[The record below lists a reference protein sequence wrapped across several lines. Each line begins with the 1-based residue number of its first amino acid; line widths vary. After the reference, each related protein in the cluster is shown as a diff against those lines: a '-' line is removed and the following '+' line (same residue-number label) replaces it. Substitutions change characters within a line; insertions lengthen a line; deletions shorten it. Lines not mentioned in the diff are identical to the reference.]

1 MLTRRATLAGLAALG
16 FPFAA
21 DAQGFPSRSITII
34 VPYPP
39 GGPVDA
45 LARLIAQESAG
56 DLNQPIVV
64 ENRPGGS
71 GVIGTQAVARA
82 EPDGHMLVLGTNQTH
97 ATNQSLI
104 KNCPYDAVKDFVPVA
119 GIAAMPHVLVARN
132 SLGVTTVGEVVAM
145 ARTRPGALTFG
156 STGNGSGAHLA
167 GELFK
172 TKAGI
177 DMLHVPFKGLSP
189 MLTELLADRV
199 DMSIAPLPG
208 LIGQQIESGSVR
220 ALGVARAQRLPQL
233 ASVPTFVESGV
244 PGVEADAWSRAVT
257 SAVIGQHRPTSRI
270 SLVKSSF
277 LLCRRLDLSIPVGK
291 CRLPDYGQGEMEA
304 DDGAIVGG
312 ADRQVRGE
320 QSQQA
325 GHVLRRRRPL
335 PARCRRRQQAM
346 GFQIRRT
353 RPLA

>member
-119 GIAAMPHVLVARN
+119 GIAAMPHVLVVRN
-132 SLGVTTVGEVVAM
+132 SLALTSVDDVVAM
-145 ARTRPGALTFG
+145 AKAKPGSLTFG

-189 MLTELLADRV
+189 MLTELLADRI

-208 LIGQQIESGSVR
+208 LIGQQIESGTIR
-220 ALGVARAQRLPQL
+220 ALGLARAERVPQL
-233 ASVPTFVESGV
+233 AAVPTFAESGV
-244 PGVEADAWSRAVT
+244 PGVEADAWSALFAPARTPAPIIERLYLAIATALSKDAVRAVMAKQGIPAALK
-257 SAVIGQHRPTSRI
+257 SPAEVAAMLPAEVQKWAAVIKASN
-270 SLVKSSF
+270 L
-277 LLCRRLDLSIPVGK
+277 
-291 CRLPDYGQGEMEA
+291 
-304 DDGAIVGG
+304 
-312 ADRQVRGE
+312 
-320 QSQQA
+320 
-325 GHVLRRRRPL
+325 
-335 PARCRRRQQAM
+335 AM
-346 GFQIRRT
+346 D
-353 RPLA
+353 

>member
-1 MLTRRATLAGLAALG
+1 MLTRRATLAGIAVLG

-39 GGPVDA
+39 GGPVDT

-119 GIAAMPHVLVARN
+119 GIAAMPHVLVVRN
-132 SLGVTTVGEVVAM
+132 SLALTSVGDVVAM
-145 ARTRPGALTFG
+145 AKAKPGSLTFG

-189 MLTELLADRV
+189 MLTELLADRI

-208 LIGQQIESGSVR
+208 LIGQQIESGSIR
-220 ALGVARAQRLPQL
+220 ALGLARAERLPQL
-233 ASVPTFVESGV
+233 AAVPTFAESGV
-244 PGVEADAWSRAVT
+244 PGVEADAWSALFAPARTPAPIIERLYLAIATALSKDSVRAVMAKQGIPAALK
-257 SAVIGQHRPTSRI
+257 SPAEVAAMLPAEVQKWAAVIKASN
-270 SLVKSSF
+270 LVM
-277 LLCRRLDLSIPVGK
+277 D
-291 CRLPDYGQGEMEA
+291 
-304 DDGAIVGG
+304 
-312 ADRQVRGE
+312 
-320 QSQQA
+320 
-325 GHVLRRRRPL
+325 
-335 PARCRRRQQAM
+335 
-346 GFQIRRT
+346 
-353 RPLA
+353 

>member
-1 MLTRRATLAGLAALG
+1 MLTRRATLAGIAVLG

-119 GIAAMPHVLVARN
+119 GIAAMPHVLVVRN
-132 SLGVTTVGEVVAM
+132 SLALTSVGDVVAM
-145 ARTRPGALTFG
+145 AKAKPGSLTFG

-189 MLTELLADRV
+189 MLTELLADRI

-208 LIGQQIESGSVR
+208 LIGQQIESGTIR
-220 ALGVARAQRLPQL
+220 ALGLARAERLPQL
-233 ASVPTFVESGV
+233 AAVPTFAESGV
-244 PGVEADAWSRAVT
+244 PGVEADAWSALFAPARTPAPIIERLYLAIATALSKDSVRAVMAKQGIPAALK
-257 SAVIGQHRPTSRI
+257 SPAEVAAMLPAEVQKWAAVIKASN
-270 SLVKSSF
+270 LVM
-277 LLCRRLDLSIPVGK
+277 D
-291 CRLPDYGQGEMEA
+291 
-304 DDGAIVGG
+304 
-312 ADRQVRGE
+312 
-320 QSQQA
+320 
-325 GHVLRRRRPL
+325 
-335 PARCRRRQQAM
+335 
-346 GFQIRRT
+346 
-353 RPLA
+353 

>member
-119 GIAAMPHVLVARN
+119 GIAAMPHVLVVRN
-132 SLGVTTVGEVVAM
+132 SLALTSVGDVVAM
-145 ARTRPGALTFG
+145 AKAKPGSLTFG

-189 MLTELLADRV
+189 MLTELLADRI

-208 LIGQQIESGSVR
+208 LIGQQIESGSIR
-220 ALGVARAQRLPQL
+220 ALGLARAERLPQL
-233 ASVPTFVESGV
+233 AAVPTFAESGV
-244 PGVEADAWSRAVT
+244 PGVEADAWSALFAPARTPAPIIERLYLAIATALSKDSVRAVMAKQGIPAALK
-257 SAVIGQHRPTSRI
+257 SPAEVAAMLPAEVQKWAAVIKASN
-270 SLVKSSF
+270 LVM
-277 LLCRRLDLSIPVGK
+277 D
-291 CRLPDYGQGEMEA
+291 
-304 DDGAIVGG
+304 
-312 ADRQVRGE
+312 
-320 QSQQA
+320 
-325 GHVLRRRRPL
+325 
-335 PARCRRRQQAM
+335 
-346 GFQIRRT
+346 
-353 RPLA
+353 

>member
-119 GIAAMPHVLVARN
+119 GIAAMPHVLVVRN
-132 SLGVTTVGEVVAM
+132 SLALTSVGDVVAM
-145 ARTRPGALTFG
+145 AKAKPGSLTFG

-177 DMLHVPFKGLSP
+177 DLLHVPFKGLSP
-189 MLTELLADRV
+189 MLTELLADRI

-208 LIGQQIESGSVR
+208 LIGQQIESGTIR
-220 ALGVARAQRLPQL
+220 ALGLARAERVPQL
-233 ASVPTFVESGV
+233 AAVPTFAESGV
-244 PGVEADAWSRAVT
+244 PGVEADAWSALFAPARTPAPIIERLYLAIATALSKDAVRAVMAKQGIPAALK
-257 SAVIGQHRPTSRI
+257 SPAEVAAMLPAEVQKWAAVIKASN
-270 SLVKSSF
+270 LVM
-277 LLCRRLDLSIPVGK
+277 D
-291 CRLPDYGQGEMEA
+291 
-304 DDGAIVGG
+304 
-312 ADRQVRGE
+312 
-320 QSQQA
+320 
-325 GHVLRRRRPL
+325 
-335 PARCRRRQQAM
+335 
-346 GFQIRRT
+346 
-353 RPLA
+353 